1 MAEVYAT
8 KTGDWS
14 DDTVWNTGTAPT
26 SSDDVYSNTYTVTID
41 EDVTVLSIRNTSGT
55 TASAGGTFNI
65 TSGGISVSCTGDGF
79 VFDTALL
86 MTVSNSSGTVTLTG
100 DVSPVGGNTADGI
113 TISGSGGVDIVGNV
127 TGHGGGNSAAIGA
140 VEIASAATVTITG
153 NVYGG
158 SGGVFH
164 YGVYM
169 RTGSPT
175 VTVTGDVI
183 GGSASTARGI
193 RQTSGTLVV
202 NGNVTAGG
210 IADAEGVFHDS
221 ATLTVNGNITASQ
234 TANGVGANPEATL
247 IHNGNMIAAVNG
259 MQAVWSGKVLID
271 DTATMTHTYRENN
284 AGSAGDE
291 RTLSTAGADQA
302 DPADV
307 RSGTSYNQG
316 ASTGTLAVPDAAY
329 VSLGVPVDATVGTL
343 TGASLAS
350 GTAQGGT
357 STTIQLAA
365 SETFGD
371 DILNG
376 NIVKITG
383 GTGAGQSRRITDYV
397 GSTDT
402 ATVNEAWATNPDN
415 TSTYEV
421 VEGSHVTGISAAEVN
436 AEVVDV
442 INVDTLVAGVTVAEA
457 LRRIGAVCSYKIS
470 GAGSGTETVTPWDD
484 GAETI
489 VFTVDS
495 SGNRTAVT
503 FN

>member
-8 KTGDWS
+8 KTGVWS

-26 SSDDVYSNTYTVTID
+26 ASDDVYANGYTVTID
-41 EDVTVLSIRNTSGT
+41 EDVTVSSIRNTAGS
-55 TASAGGTFNI
+55 TAAANGEFLVTDNDRTIVADILSGGTGSNECI
-65 TSGGISVSCTGDGF
+65 NWTGTG
-79 VFDTALL
+79 
-86 MTVSNSSGTVTLTG
+86 TLTL
-100 DVSPVGGNTADGI
+100 T
-113 TISGSGGVDIVGNV
+113 GNV
-127 TGHGGGNSAAIGA
+127 TGPAGGNQAYGLRVGGAGSALVMTGNALGGAGANAAAIAVYGSGCTVSITGDVTGGSGA
-140 VEIASAATVTITG
+140 GGADGTAGLRAGDASVTITG
-153 NVYGG
+153 NVTGGTHVQGIGVLGG
-158 SGGVFH
+158 S
-164 YGVYM
+164 
-169 RTGSPT
+169 
-175 VTVTGDVI
+175 
-183 GGSASTARGI
+183 
-193 RQTSGTLVV
+193 VV
-202 NGNVTAGG
+202 
-210 IADAEGVFHDS
+210 
-221 ATLTVNGNITASQ
+221 LVNGNILSNVAAAIASGAKVEVNGELQ
-234 TANGVGANPEATL
+234 VTANHSLPIQSGSIGAYFGKACFTSST
-247 IHNGNMIAAVNG
+247 IYRGKD
-259 MQAVWSGKVLID
+259 SG
-271 DTATMTHTYRENN
+271 
-284 AGSAGDE
+284 GSE
-291 RTLSTAGADQA
+291 LTLSAAGTDQA

-307 RSGTSYNQG
+307 RSGTSYNHG
-316 ASTGTLAVPDAAY
+316 ASTGTLAVPDAQY
-329 VSLGVPVDATVGTL
+329 VSLGVAVDATVGTL